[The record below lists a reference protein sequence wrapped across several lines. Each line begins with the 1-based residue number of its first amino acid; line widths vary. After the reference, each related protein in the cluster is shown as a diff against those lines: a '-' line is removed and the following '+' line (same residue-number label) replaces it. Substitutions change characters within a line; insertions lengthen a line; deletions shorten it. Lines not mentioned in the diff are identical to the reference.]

1 MVKKT
6 GLFQRLREHKKWIAL
21 KNTLTL
27 GPKAWQGA
35 AVSLLACSVI
45 LFFSIFIGSGLSSFF
60 NGLFNLGFALLL
72 VALSFLLGSLIVKIL
87 GWIQV
92 LPQTYRWALFGALVL
107 LVNVLIATVKLP
119 INVLTVAVY
128 FVLTASL
135 LGAGIGTWISAN
147 KEGRPRL
154 VSAILS
160 IAGGL
165 GLCIL
170 IIWFA
175 WPGQPYTVPDQ
186 GGSVAASPLTP
197 TGFKHPA
204 EAGPYQVL
212 QMTYGSGNDQR
223 RSEYGQS
230 ADLITETA
238 DVSKMVDAPMAP
250 VLWLRNTYWGFG
262 LDTVPLNARVWYP
275 EGDGPFPLV
284 LIVHGNHMM
293 DDFSDPGY
301 DYLGELLASHGY
313 IVASLDQNFLNA
325 GGFIEAMLGG
335 LNNEND
341 ARAYLLLRHLALWH
355 RWNETS
361 GHRFE
366 GLVDTDHIALIG
378 HSRGGEA
385 AAIAAAFNHL
395 PCHPGNGNIQFD
407 FGFKIKSVIAIA
419 PSDGQFQPRR
429 QKMELSD
436 LNYLVLQGSA
446 DSDVRSF
453 QGAMQYD
460 RVTFTAGSDY
470 FKASVYIYGANHGQF
485 NTRWGRIDQ
494 TFSRLFLD
502 RSNIMLAEEQKLVAK
517 VFISSFLEDTLKGRQ
532 EYRVLFTEPFRSQTW
547 LPDTYCFIQYSD
559 GEALVIADFGEDL
572 DLTTLTVAGGSALG
586 ENLLTWNEKPVEL
599 GSGSLRDSMSLHLG
613 WPYDSEKKAAY
624 TLALPENMVELQ
636 SVEALYFT
644 VANASVNLEPVDFT
658 IVLKDQA
665 GEEAALPLSHI
676 ASLPTSPHYRM
687 FKKPLSAEFLA
698 EPVFTTYRFLLA
710 DFKQVNSSFNPEAIA
725 EISYIFHSSEG
736 TIYLDEV
743 GFHHID

>member
-1 MVKKT
+1 MVKKI
-6 GLFQRLREHKKWIAL
+6 GSFQRLREHKKWKAL

-35 AVSLLACSVI
+35 AVSLLACSAI

-60 NGLFNLGFALLL
+60 NGLFNLGFAVLL
-72 VALSFLLGSLIVKIL
+72 VVLSFLLGSLIVKIL

-92 LPQTYRWALFGALVL
+92 LPQPYRWALFGALVL
-107 LVNVLIATVKLP
+107 LINVLIATVKLP
-119 INVLTVAVY
+119 GNVLAVAVY

-135 LGAGIGTWISAN
+135 LGAGIGTWISAK
-147 KEGRPRL
+147 KEGQPRL
-154 VSAILS
+154 VSATLS

-170 IIWFA
+170 LIWFA
-175 WPGQPYTVPDQ
+175 WPGQLYTAPDQ
-186 GGSVAASPLTP
+186 GGSVAASPQTP
-197 TGFKHPA
+197 AGFKHPA
-204 EAGPYQVL
+204 EVGSYQVL
-212 QMTYGSGNDQR
+212 QLTYGSGNDKR

-262 LDTVPLNARVWYP
+262 LDAVPLNARVWYP
-275 EGDGPFPLV
+275 EGGGPFPLV

-301 DYLGELLASHGY
+301 DYLGELLASRGY

-366 GLVDTDHIALIG
+366 RLVDTEQIALIG

-395 PCHPGNGNIQFD
+395 PCHPGNGDIQFD
-407 FGFKIKSVIAIA
+407 FGFKIRSVIAIA

-429 QKMELSD
+429 QKTELRD

-460 RVTFTAGSDY
+460 RVTFTEGSYY
-470 FKASVYIYGANHGQF
+470 FKASVYIHGANHGQF

-502 RSNIMLAEEQKLVAK
+502 RSNIMPADLQEWAAK
-517 VFISSFLEDTLKGRQ
+517 SMISSFLDATLKGRR
-532 EYRVLFTEPFRSQTW
+532 EYNQIFTDQQIMQSWVPDVLC
-547 LPDTYCFIQYSD
+547 LIQHFE
-559 GEALVIADFGEDL
+559 GTNTMIADYGEDL
-572 DLTTLTVAGGSALG
+572 DLTTITIEGGRARG
-586 ENLLTWNEKPVEL
+586 ENLLSWLEEPVEL
-599 GSGSLRDSMSLHLG
+599 GSGKLRDKMSVRLAWDYALSG
-613 WPYDSEKKAAY
+613 EAAY
-624 TLALPENMVELQ
+624 ILTLPESASADLGA
-636 SVEALYFT
+636 SALYFA
-644 VANASVNLEPVDFT
+644 VANVSENREQLDFK
-658 IVLKDQA
+658 IMLKDKAGKEAVLKLDHI
-665 GEEAALPLSHI
+665 GALP
-676 ASLPTSPHYRM
+676 PPPQYRM
-687 FKKPLSAEFLA
+687 FKKPLGVEFLS
-698 EPVFTTYRFLLA
+698 EPIFSTYTFPLA
-710 DFKQVNSSFNPEAIA
+710 DFAKVNSDFDELAIT
-725 EISYIFHSSEG
+725 EIRFLFDHSAG
-736 TIYLDEV
+736 AVYLTDV
-743 GFHHID
+743 GFSP